1 MKLQIIWFVSSF
13 LFIQNVISQDSLQTR
28 KPEQHKPVYSAR
40 IYLPG
45 TQNFTANLMD
55 IKDSSIFTWQKK
67 TSSPD
72 PFHKHSMSMFDEAG
86 WEKYDYKVI
95 QSVKIRKK
103 TLRAIL
109 IGSGAVIGALSGWAI
124 GTNKQQNGFENAGQ
138 PVLLAFLLG
147 TAGALTG
154 LAMSSAAEKKY
165 LINGDWKN
173 LDELRATLK
182 Y

>member
-109 IGSGAVIGALSGWAI
+109 IYQDGQSEPISNRTDLKMRANLYCWHFFLAL
-124 GTNKQQNGFENAGQ
+124 Q
-138 PVLLAFLLG
+138 
-147 TAGALTG
+147 AL
-154 LAMSSAAEKKY
+154 
-165 LINGDWKN
+165 
-173 LDELRATLK
+173 
-182 Y
+182 